1 MAASELGDIYAIR
14 EACIVCLYTQFEF
27 SPIGFQA
34 LARTLDLGLLQDR
47 GGVKAGTYGDYVE
60 FWIDSDSVVVQAC
73 RFSLQACSEDC
84 QQQPDKDCNRRLR
97 R

>member
-1 MAASELGDIYAIR
+1 MTSWIASSLMAASELGDIYAIR

-47 GGVKAGTYGDYVE
+47 GGVE
-60 FWIDSDSVVVQAC
+60 RC
-73 RFSLQACSEDC
+73 RH
-84 QQQPDKDCNRRLR
+84 
-97 R
+97 